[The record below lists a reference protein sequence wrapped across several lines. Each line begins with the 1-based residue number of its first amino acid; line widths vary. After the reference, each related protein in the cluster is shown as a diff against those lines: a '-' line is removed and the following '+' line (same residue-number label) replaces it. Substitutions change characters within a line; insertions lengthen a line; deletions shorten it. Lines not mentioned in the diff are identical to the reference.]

1 MTLGYLRSDVVL
13 GVEKLK
19 FKVRVRVRVTVR
31 IQQCAVGSNSVS
43 VF

>member
-1 MTLGYLRSDVVL
+1 LGYLRSDVVL

-19 FKVRVRVRVTVR
+19 FKVRVRVTVR